1 MRNVLG
7 LLLISLLVTGSATG
21 QDLLSKSVQHLD
33 ASGEDFVYYSLAQGR
48 LATEVEVN
56 FGAWDIA
63 FQGTSIK
70 VNGASQIL
78 DVAFALVEEA
88 PEEGYATDEDG
99 MSEIPSDSESRWFH
113 YDFNSHVITALPD
126 KTIVL
131 KTKMGEYAKV
141 KITNYYKTVFGS
153 DPVPRSYSFRYVLG
167 AEGSRQ
173 LN

>member
-7 LLLISLLVTGSATG
+7 SLLISLLVTGSVTG

-48 LATEVEVN
+48 LATEQEAN

-63 FQGTSIK
+63 FQGTNIK

-78 DVAFALVEEA
+78 DVAFDLVEEA

-99 MSEIPSDSESRWFH
+99 TSKIPSDAESRWFH
-113 YDFNSHVITALPD
+113 YNFDSHVITALAD

-131 KTKMGEYAKV
+131 KTKTGEYAKV
-141 KITNYYKTVFGS
+141 KITDYYNTVFGS
-153 DPVPRSYSFRYVLG
+153 NPVPRSYSFRYVLG
-167 AEGSRQ
+167 AERSRQ

>member
-21 QDLLSKSVQHLD
+21 QDLASKSVQHLD
-33 ASGEDFVYYSLAQGR
+33 ASGGAFVYYSLARGR
-48 LATEVEVN
+48 LATEVEAN

-78 DVAFALVEEA
+78 DVAFDLIDEA

-99 MSEIPSDSESRWFH
+99 TSEIPSDAESRWFN
-113 YDFNSHVITALPD
+113 YNFDTHVVTAVAN

-131 KTKMGEYAKV
+131 RTKTGEYAKV
-141 KITNYYKTVFGS
+141 KITDYYKTVFGS